1 VTQPTTTAI
10 ASPPGS
16 AGARPARPRPPL
28 TPWLALAA
36 VAAITV
42 WASLAS
48 TGIGVDLAELVRNGR
63 NATRVLSQLVDPHW
77 SFWRAPLGPL
87 LETLEMAVVA
97 TAIGALI
104 ALPLIFLASRITNPF
119 RPAVV
124 IVRAILSVLRSVPDL
139 LFASLFVT
147 IIGVGSLSGILA
159 LTLFTIGIIVK
170 LTSEVV
176 DAIDTGPIE
185 AARSSGATWPAT
197 DRAAVFPQ
205 ILPSFAATT
214 LYVFELNIRASAVLG
229 LVGAGGLGD
238 LINVVRKFYRYQDL
252 SMIIIEVL
260 VVIIVLE
267 AASQALRR
275 RLA

>member
-1 VTQPTTTAI
+1 MSTPSTTA
-10 ASPPGS
+10 AAPPSG
-16 AGARPARPRPPL
+16 GVGVRPARPRPSPA
-28 TPWLALAA
+28 PWLALAA
-36 VAAITV
+36 VVAITV
-42 WASLAS
+42 WASLVA
-48 TGIGVDLAELVRNGR
+48 TGIGVDLSELVRNGA

-77 SFWRAPLGPL
+77 AYWRTPIGPL
-87 LETLEMAVVA
+87 VETLEMAVVA
-97 TAIGALI
+97 TAVGALI
-104 ALPLIFLASRITNPF
+104 SLPLIFLASRVTNPY
-119 RPAVV
+119 RPVV
-124 IVRAILSVLRSVPDL
+124 VAVRALLSVLRSVPDL

-147 IIGVGSLSGILA
+147 IIGVGALSGILA
-159 LTLFTIGIIVK
+159 LTLFTIGIVVK

-176 DAIDTGPIE
+176 DATDSGPIE

-197 DRAAVFPQ
+197 DRAAVLPQ

>member
-1 VTQPTTTAI
+1 VSSSTT
-10 ASPPGS
+10 
-16 AGARPARPRPPL
+16 RPARPTRPRPSAV
-28 TPWLALAA
+28 PWLAGA
-36 VAAITV
+36 VVLAITI

-48 TGIGVDLAELVRNGR
+48 TGIGVDLSELVRNGS
-63 NATRVLSQLVDPHW
+63 NASRVLRQLADPDW

-87 LETLEMAVVA
+87 VETLEMAVVA
-97 TAIGALI
+97 TAVGALI
-104 ALPLIFLASRITNPF
+104 ALPLLFLASRVTNPY
-119 RPAVV
+119 RPVV
-124 IVRAILSVLRSVPDL
+124 VAVRAVLSVLRSVPDL

-147 IIGVGSLSGILA
+147 IIGVGALSGILA

-176 DAIDTGPIE
+176 DATDTGPIE
-185 AARSSGATWPAT
+185 AARSGGATWPAT
-197 DRAAVFPQ
+197 DRAAVLPQ

-252 SMIIIEVL
+252 SMIILEVL

-267 AASQALRR
+267 TASQALRR
-275 RLA
+275 RLG